1 MVNSINNE
9 TIREYKKKHVDKHK
23 DGEDV
28 PKLGSVQ
35 VVLGHGI
42 N

>member
-9 TIREYKKKHVDKHK
+9 TIREFKKTVDKYK

-28 PKLGSVQ
+28 PKLGSVL
-35 VVLGHGI
+35 VVLRHGI